1 MNDNIILLSHD
12 EQQLRLNRVRQL
24 MKQAAIDAL
33 LIADFANLYYLT
45 GRVYSGYAYIAA
57 EMVTRCTLSNAWRTS
72 MAMAWSIYASQS
84 RCLRA
89 YCLTVQPPS
98 AWSWI

>member
-33 LIADFANLYYLT
+33 LIADLPIFT
-45 GRVYSGYAYIAA
+45 I
-57 EMVTRCTLSNAWRTS
+57 
-72 MAMAWSIYASQS
+72 
-84 RCLRA
+84 
-89 YCLTVQPPS
+89 
-98 AWSWI
+98 